1 MFGNKNQKE
10 QEIVRK
16 LILEEKIKL
25 FPFKNVYR
33 VYGDTFE
40 NRAALKKMRIAFK
53 EEYDGVVIT
62 KEDLEKFLE
71 NDTPVRMKINQVIE
85 QSKQNSKDIIAQSIV
100 SGQLSL
106 YLANDMYKVYG
117 VKMSQKKDLYNAGF
131 TFQETDSELHTKNF
145 VMSKEDFEKTFS
157 PQVVEYVDKFLQ
169 NTQGNLSGDYVNIVG
184 SLMNNKKLKASD
196 DWLYEPWLY
205 NETTKNN
212 VYKLKALAFVSDRSN
227 VKRYGLEDESGNPL
241 TIDSLKGK
249 TADQMLDTIEKAQ
262 TKNIDDEDTTFYDVA
277 QDNKSGAQNEFDYF
291 RDVLK
296 KANPT
301 NVDKLLQVL
310 DYISKD
316 NTAKRDFLYSDSSNN
331 TIQKDLVRYLQ
342 NYSSRNSRALTR
354 NSNQG
359 TGRNIS
365 GSYTVN
371 DWLKEHNL
379 APIDI
384 YSQFSKDLGTKVSR
398 GKVSKYRE
406 YLTLILNNRTQLSN
420 LLKYPVVDDTQE
432 SMLNSIVSYLNS
444 FNEIVKKQNKIKK
457 AEADLKNKPEVKQFM
472 DDVVDAL
479 VTNLQLTRPDAITR
493 FKQHYRPGMDEEQ
506 LLSEIVR
513 AL

>member
-1 MFGNKNQKE
+1 M
-10 QEIVRK
+10 
-16 LILEEKIKL
+16 
-25 FPFKNVYR
+25 P
-33 VYGDTFE
+33 DTFQYPQRE
-40 NRAALKKMRIAFK
+40 LTNREQRLVDKQAAGKRLSARQQQKIADLDDRELKRFTDQ
-53 EEYDGVVIT
+53 E
-62 KEDLEKFLE
+62 L
-71 NDTPVRMKINQVIE
+71 
-85 QSKQNSKDIIAQSIV
+85 
-100 SGQLSL
+100 
-106 YLANDMYKVYG
+106 
-117 VKMSQKKDLYNAGF
+117 KDLSEDKLKEIIQSGEGQESDRRRYINAWIEKHYGANIRRI
-131 TFQETDSELHTKNF
+131 TDATTPIISTIGLHGIDDN
-145 VMSKEDFEKTFS
+145 
-157 PQVVEYVDKFLQ
+157 QVVEYVDKFLQ
-169 NTQGNLSGDYVNIVG
+169 STQGNLSGDYVNIVG
-184 SLMNNKKLKASD
+184 SLMNNNKIKASD

-227 VKRYGLEDESGNPL
+227 VKRYGLKDESGNSL

-262 TKNIDDEDTTFYDVA
+262 TKNFDDEDTTFYDVA

-316 NTAKRDFLYSDSSNN
+316 NTAKRDFLYSDSSTN

-365 GSYTVN
+365 GSYTID

-384 YSQFSKDLGTKVSR
+384 YAQFSKDLGTKVSR

-420 LLKYPVVDDTQE
+420 LLKYPVADDTHE

-444 FNEIVKKQNKIKK
+444 FNEIVKKQNRIKK
-457 AEADLKNKPEVKQFM
+457 AEADLKNKPEVKQLM

-479 VTNLQLTRPDAITR
+479 VTNLQLTRADAITR

>member
-1 MFGNKNQKE
+1 MPDTFQYPQRELTNREQRLVDRQAAGKRLSSRQQ
-10 QEIVRK
+10 QEIADLDDR
-16 LILEEKIKL
+16 E
-25 FPFKNVYR
+25 
-33 VYGDTFE
+33 
-40 NRAALKKMRIAFK
+40 LKRFTDQ
-53 EEYDGVVIT
+53 E
-62 KEDLEKFLE
+62 L
-71 NDTPVRMKINQVIE
+71 
-85 QSKQNSKDIIAQSIV
+85 
-100 SGQLSL
+100 
-106 YLANDMYKVYG
+106 
-117 VKMSQKKDLYNAGF
+117 KDLSEDELKEIIQSGEGQESDRRRYINAWIEKHYGANERRIIDA
-131 TFQETDSELHTKNF
+131 TTPIISTIGLHGIDDN
-145 VMSKEDFEKTFS
+145 
-157 PQVVEYVDKFLQ
+157 QVVEYVDKFLQ

-205 NETTKNN
+205 NETEKNN
-212 VYKLKALAFVSDRSN
+212 VYKLKALAFVSDRNN

-262 TKNIDDEDTTFYDVA
+262 TKNFDDEDTTFYDVA

-316 NTAKRDFLYSDSSNN
+316 NTAKREFLYSDSSNN

-354 NSNQG
+354 SSNQG

-384 YSQFSKDLGTKVSR
+384 YAHFSKDLGTKVSR

-420 LLKYPVVDDTQE
+420 LLKYPVADDTQE

-444 FNEIVKKQNKIKK
+444 FNEIVKKQNRVKK
-457 AEADLKNKPEVKQFM
+457 ADADLKNKPEVKQLM

-479 VTNLQLTRPDAITR
+479 VTNLQLTRADAITR

>member
-1 MFGNKNQKE
+1 M
-10 QEIVRK
+10 
-16 LILEEKIKL
+16 
-25 FPFKNVYR
+25 P
-33 VYGDTFE
+33 DTFQYPQRE
-40 NRAALKKMRIAFK
+40 LTNREQRLVDKQAAGKRLSARQQQKIADLDDRELKRFTDQ
-53 EEYDGVVIT
+53 E
-62 KEDLEKFLE
+62 L
-71 NDTPVRMKINQVIE
+71 
-85 QSKQNSKDIIAQSIV
+85 
-100 SGQLSL
+100 
-106 YLANDMYKVYG
+106 
-117 VKMSQKKDLYNAGF
+117 KDLSEDKLKEIIQSGEGQESDRRRYINAWIEKHYGANIRRI
-131 TFQETDSELHTKNF
+131 TDATTPIISTIGLHGIDDN
-145 VMSKEDFEKTFS
+145 
-157 PQVVEYVDKFLQ
+157 QVVEYVDKFLQ
-169 NTQGNLSGDYVNIVG
+169 STQGNLSGDYVNIVG
-184 SLMNNKKLKASD
+184 SLMNNNKIKASD

-227 VKRYGLEDESGNPL
+227 VKRYGLEDESGNSL

-262 TKNIDDEDTTFYDVA
+262 TKNFDDEDTTFHDVA

-316 NTAKRDFLYSDSSNN
+316 NTAKRDFLYSDSSTN

-365 GSYTVN
+365 GSYTID

-384 YSQFSKDLGTKVSR
+384 YAQFSKDLGTKVSR

-420 LLKYPVVDDTQE
+420 LLKYPVADDTHE

-444 FNEIVKKQNKIKK
+444 FNEIVKKQNRIKK
-457 AEADLKNKPEVKQFM
+457 AEADLKNKPEVKQLM

-479 VTNLQLTRPDAITR
+479 VTNLQLTRADAITR

>member
-1 MFGNKNQKE
+1 
-10 QEIVRK
+10 
-16 LILEEKIKL
+16 
-25 FPFKNVYR
+25 
-33 VYGDTFE
+33 
-40 NRAALKKMRIAFK
+40 
-53 EEYDGVVIT
+53 
-62 KEDLEKFLE
+62 
-71 NDTPVRMKINQVIE
+71 
-85 QSKQNSKDIIAQSIV
+85 
-100 SGQLSL
+100 
-106 YLANDMYKVYG
+106 
-117 VKMSQKKDLYNAGF
+117 
-131 TFQETDSELHTKNF
+131 
-145 VMSKEDFEKTFS
+145 
-157 PQVVEYVDKFLQ
+157 
-169 NTQGNLSGDYVNIVG
+169 
-184 SLMNNKKLKASD
+184 
-196 DWLYEPWLY
+196 
-205 NETTKNN
+205 
-212 VYKLKALAFVSDRSN
+212 
-227 VKRYGLEDESGNPL
+227 
-241 TIDSLKGK
+241 
-249 TADQMLDTIEKAQ
+249 MLDTIEKAQ
-262 TKNIDDEDTTFYDVA
+262 TKNFDDEDTTFHDVA

-316 NTAKRDFLYSDSSNN
+316 NTAKRDFLYSDSSTN

-365 GSYTVN
+365 GSYTID

-384 YSQFSKDLGTKVSR
+384 YAQFSKGLGTKVSR

-420 LLKYPVVDDTQE
+420 LLKYPVADDTHE

-444 FNEIVKKQNKIKK
+444 FNEIVKKQNRIKK
-457 AEADLKNKPEVKQFM
+457 AEADLKNKPEVKQLM

-479 VTNLQLTRPDAITR
+479 VTNLQLTRADAITR

>member
-1 MFGNKNQKE
+1 MPDTFQYPQRELTNREQRLVDKQAAGKRLSARQQ
-10 QEIVRK
+10 QEIADLDDR
-16 LILEEKIKL
+16 E
-25 FPFKNVYR
+25 
-33 VYGDTFE
+33 
-40 NRAALKKMRIAFK
+40 LKRFTDQ
-53 EEYDGVVIT
+53 E
-62 KEDLEKFLE
+62 L
-71 NDTPVRMKINQVIE
+71 
-85 QSKQNSKDIIAQSIV
+85 
-100 SGQLSL
+100 
-106 YLANDMYKVYG
+106 
-117 VKMSQKKDLYNAGF
+117 KDLSEDKLKEIIQSGEGQESDRRRYINAWIEKHYGANIRRI
-131 TFQETDSELHTKNF
+131 TDATTPIISTIGLHGIDDN
-145 VMSKEDFEKTFS
+145 
-157 PQVVEYVDKFLQ
+157 QVVEYVDKFLQ
-169 NTQGNLSGDYVNIVG
+169 STQGNLSGDYVNIVG
-184 SLMNNKKLKASD
+184 SLMNNNKIKASD

-227 VKRYGLEDESGNPL
+227 VKRYGLEDESGNSL

-249 TADQMLDTIEKAQ
+249 TADQMFDTIEKAQ
-262 TKNIDDEDTTFYDVA
+262 TKNFDDEDTTFHDVA

-365 GSYTVN
+365 GSYTID

-384 YSQFSKDLGTKVSR
+384 YAQFSKDLGTKVSR

-420 LLKYPVVDDTQE
+420 LLKYPVADDTHE

-444 FNEIVKKQNKIKK
+444 FNEIVKKQNRIKK
-457 AEADLKNKPEVKQFM
+457 AEADLKNKPEVKQLM

-479 VTNLQLTRPDAITR
+479 VTNLQLTRADAITR

>member
-1 MFGNKNQKE
+1 MPDTFQYPQRELTSREQRLVDRQAAGKRLSARQQ
-10 QEIVRK
+10 QEIADLDDR
-16 LILEEKIKL
+16 E
-25 FPFKNVYR
+25 
-33 VYGDTFE
+33 
-40 NRAALKKMRIAFK
+40 LKRFTDQ
-53 EEYDGVVIT
+53 E
-62 KEDLEKFLE
+62 L
-71 NDTPVRMKINQVIE
+71 
-85 QSKQNSKDIIAQSIV
+85 
-100 SGQLSL
+100 
-106 YLANDMYKVYG
+106 
-117 VKMSQKKDLYNAGF
+117 KDLSEDELKEIIQSGEGQESDRRRYINAWMEKHYGANIRRI
-131 TFQETDSELHTKNF
+131 TDATTPIISTIGLHGIDDN
-145 VMSKEDFEKTFS
+145 
-157 PQVVEYVDKFLQ
+157 QVVEYVDKFLQ
-169 NTQGNLSGDYVNIVG
+169 STEGNLSGDYINIVG
-184 SLMNNKKLKASD
+184 SLMNNNKIKASD

-227 VKRYGLEDESGNPL
+227 VKRYGLEDESGSPL

-249 TADQMLDTIEKAQ
+249 TADQMLDAIEKAQ
-262 TKNIDDEDTTFYDVA
+262 TKNFEDEDTTFYDVA

-359 TGRNIS
+359 TGKNIS
-365 GSYTVN
+365 SSYTVN

-384 YSQFSKDLGTKVSR
+384 YTQFSKDLGTRVSR

-444 FNEIVKKQNKIKK
+444 FNEIVKKQNRVKK
-457 AEADLKNKPEVKQFM
+457 ADADLKNKPEVKQLM

>member
-1 MFGNKNQKE
+1 M
-10 QEIVRK
+10 
-16 LILEEKIKL
+16 
-25 FPFKNVYR
+25 P
-33 VYGDTFE
+33 DTFQYPQRE
-40 NRAALKKMRIAFK
+40 LTNREQRLVDKQAAGKRLSARQQQKIADLDDRELKRFTDQ
-53 EEYDGVVIT
+53 E
-62 KEDLEKFLE
+62 L
-71 NDTPVRMKINQVIE
+71 
-85 QSKQNSKDIIAQSIV
+85 
-100 SGQLSL
+100 
-106 YLANDMYKVYG
+106 
-117 VKMSQKKDLYNAGF
+117 KDLSEDKLKEIIQSGEGQESDRRRYINAWIEKHYGANIRRI
-131 TFQETDSELHTKNF
+131 TDATTPIISTIGLHGIDDN
-145 VMSKEDFEKTFS
+145 
-157 PQVVEYVDKFLQ
+157 QVVEYVDKFLQ
-169 NTQGNLSGDYVNIVG
+169 STQGNLSGDYVNIVG
-184 SLMNNKKLKASD
+184 SLMNNNKIKASD

-227 VKRYGLEDESGNPL
+227 VKRYGLEDESGNLL

-262 TKNIDDEDTTFYDVA
+262 TKNFDDEDTTFYDVA
-277 QDNKSGAQNEFDYF
+277 QNNKSGAQNEFDYF

-365 GSYTVN
+365 GSYTID

-384 YSQFSKDLGTKVSR
+384 YAQFSKDLGTKVSR

-420 LLKYPVVDDTQE
+420 LLKYPVADDTHE

-444 FNEIVKKQNKIKK
+444 FNEIVKKQNRIKK
-457 AEADLKNKPEVKQFM
+457 AEADLKNKPEVKQLM

-479 VTNLQLTRPDAITR
+479 VTNLQLTRADAITR
-493 FKQHYRPGMDEEQ
+493 FKQYYRPGMDEEQ

-513 AL
+513 EL

>member
-1 MFGNKNQKE
+1 M
-10 QEIVRK
+10 
-16 LILEEKIKL
+16 
-25 FPFKNVYR
+25 P
-33 VYGDTFE
+33 DTFQYPQRE
-40 NRAALKKMRIAFK
+40 LTNREQRLVDKQAAGKRLSSRQQQKIADLDDRELKRFTGQELKDLSEDELKGIIQSGEGYDSDRRRYINAWMKKHYGANERRIA
-53 EEYDGVVIT
+53 DAT
-62 KEDLEKFLE
+62 
-71 NDTPVRMKINQVIE
+71 TP
-85 QSKQNSKDIIAQSIV
+85 IISTI
-100 SGQLSL
+100 G
-106 YLANDMYKVYG
+106 
-117 VKMSQKKDLYNAGF
+117 
-131 TFQETDSELHTKNF
+131 LHGIDDN
-145 VMSKEDFEKTFS
+145 
-157 PQVVEYVDKFLQ
+157 QVVEYVDKFLQ
-169 NTQGNLSGDYVNIVG
+169 STQGNLSGDYVNIVG
-184 SLMNNKKLKASD
+184 SLMNNNKIKASD

-212 VYKLKALAFVSDRSN
+212 VYKLKALAFVSDRKN

-249 TADQMLDTIEKAQ
+249 TADQMLDIIEKAQ
-262 TKNIDDEDTTFYDVA
+262 TKNFDDEDTTFHDVA

-384 YSQFSKDLGTKVSR
+384 YAQFSKDLGTKVSK

-406 YLTLILNNRTQLSN
+406 YLTLILNSRTQLSN
-420 LLKYPVVDDTQE
+420 LLKYPVADDTQE

-444 FNEIVKKQNKIKK
+444 FNEIVKKQNRVRK
-457 AEADLKNKPEVKQFM
+457 ADADLKNKPEVKQLM

-479 VTNLQLTRPDAITR
+479 VTNLQLTRADAITR

>member
-1 MFGNKNQKE
+1 M
-10 QEIVRK
+10 
-16 LILEEKIKL
+16 
-25 FPFKNVYR
+25 P
-33 VYGDTFE
+33 DTFQYPQRE
-40 NRAALKKMRIAFK
+40 LTNREQRLVDKQAAGKRLSARQQQKIADLDDRELKRFTDQ
-53 EEYDGVVIT
+53 E
-62 KEDLEKFLE
+62 L
-71 NDTPVRMKINQVIE
+71 
-85 QSKQNSKDIIAQSIV
+85 
-100 SGQLSL
+100 
-106 YLANDMYKVYG
+106 
-117 VKMSQKKDLYNAGF
+117 KDLSEDKLKEIIQSGEGQESDRRRYINAWIEKHYGANIRRI
-131 TFQETDSELHTKNF
+131 TDATTPIISTIGLHGIDDN
-145 VMSKEDFEKTFS
+145 
-157 PQVVEYVDKFLQ
+157 QVVEYVDKFLQ
-169 NTQGNLSGDYVNIVG
+169 STQGNLSGDYVNIVG
-184 SLMNNKKLKASD
+184 SLMNNNKIKASD

-227 VKRYGLEDESGNPL
+227 VKRYGLEDESGNSL

-262 TKNIDDEDTTFYDVA
+262 TKNFDDEDTTFHDVA

-365 GSYTVN
+365 GSYTID

-384 YSQFSKDLGTKVSR
+384 YAQFSKDLGTKVSR

-420 LLKYPVVDDTQE
+420 LLKYPVADDTHE

-444 FNEIVKKQNKIKK
+444 FNEIVKKQNRIKK
-457 AEADLKNKPEVKQFM
+457 AEADLKNKPEVKQLM

-479 VTNLQLTRPDAITR
+479 VTNLQLTRADAITR

>member
-1 MFGNKNQKE
+1 MPDTFQYPQRELTNREQRLVDRQAAGKRLSIRQK
-10 QEIVRK
+10 QEIADLDDR
-16 LILEEKIKL
+16 E
-25 FPFKNVYR
+25 
-33 VYGDTFE
+33 
-40 NRAALKKMRIAFK
+40 LKRFTDQ
-53 EEYDGVVIT
+53 E
-62 KEDLEKFLE
+62 L
-71 NDTPVRMKINQVIE
+71 
-85 QSKQNSKDIIAQSIV
+85 
-100 SGQLSL
+100 
-106 YLANDMYKVYG
+106 
-117 VKMSQKKDLYNAGF
+117 KDLSEDELKEIIQSGEGQESDKRRYINAWMGKHYGAN
-131 TFQETDSELHTKNF
+131 ERRITDATTPIISTIGLHGIDDN
-145 VMSKEDFEKTFS
+145 
-157 PQVVEYVDKFLQ
+157 QVVEYVDKFLQ
-169 NTQGNLSGDYVNIVG
+169 STDGNLSGDYVNIVG
-184 SLMNNKKLKASD
+184 SLMNNNKIKASD

-262 TKNIDDEDTTFYDVA
+262 TKNFDDEDTTFYDVA

-291 RDVLK
+291 RYVLK
-296 KANPT
+296 KVNPT

-342 NYSSRNSRALTR
+342 NYSSKNSRALTR

-384 YSQFSKDLGTKVSR
+384 YAQFSKDLGTKVSR

-406 YLTLILNNRTQLSN
+406 YLTLILNNTTQLSN
-420 LLKYPVVDDTQE
+420 LLKYPVADDTQE

-444 FNEIVKKQNKIKK
+444 FNEIVKKQNRVKK
-457 AEADLKNKPEVKQFM
+457 ADADLKNKPEVKQLM

-479 VTNLQLTRPDAITR
+479 VTNLQLTRADAITR

>member
-1 MFGNKNQKE
+1 MPDTFRYPQRELTNREQRLVDKQAAGKRLSARQQ
-10 QEIVRK
+10 QEIADLDDR
-16 LILEEKIKL
+16 E
-25 FPFKNVYR
+25 
-33 VYGDTFE
+33 
-40 NRAALKKMRIAFK
+40 LKRFTDQ
-53 EEYDGVVIT
+53 E
-62 KEDLEKFLE
+62 L
-71 NDTPVRMKINQVIE
+71 
-85 QSKQNSKDIIAQSIV
+85 
-100 SGQLSL
+100 
-106 YLANDMYKVYG
+106 
-117 VKMSQKKDLYNAGF
+117 KDLSENELKEIIQSGEGQESDRRRYINAWIEKHYGANIRRI
-131 TFQETDSELHTKNF
+131 TGATTPIISTIGLHGIDDN
-145 VMSKEDFEKTFS
+145 
-157 PQVVEYVDKFLQ
+157 QVVEYVDKFLQ
-169 NTQGNLSGDYVNIVG
+169 STQGNLSGDYVNIVG
-184 SLMNNKKLKASD
+184 SLMNNNKIKASD

-205 NETTKNN
+205 NEATKNN

-227 VKRYGLEDESGNPL
+227 VKRYGLEDESGNSL

-249 TADQMLDTIEKAQ
+249 TADQMFDTIEKAQ
-262 TKNIDDEDTTFYDVA
+262 TKNFDDEDTTFHDVA

-316 NTAKRDFLYSDSSNN
+316 NTAKRDFLYSDSSTN

-342 NYSSRNSRALTR
+342 NYSSRNSRALV

-384 YSQFSKDLGTKVSR
+384 YAQFSKDLGTKVSR

-420 LLKYPVVDDTQE
+420 LLKYSVADDTHE

-444 FNEIVKKQNKIKK
+444 FHEIVKKQNRIKK
-457 AEADLKNKPEVKQFM
+457 AEADLKNKPEVKQLM

-479 VTNLQLTRPDAITR
+479 VTNLQLTRADAITR

-513 AL
+513 GL

>member
-1 MFGNKNQKE
+1 M
-10 QEIVRK
+10 
-16 LILEEKIKL
+16 
-25 FPFKNVYR
+25 P
-33 VYGDTFE
+33 DTFQYPQRE
-40 NRAALKKMRIAFK
+40 LTNREQRLVDKQAAGKRLSARQQQKIADLDDRELKRFTDQ
-53 EEYDGVVIT
+53 E
-62 KEDLEKFLE
+62 L
-71 NDTPVRMKINQVIE
+71 
-85 QSKQNSKDIIAQSIV
+85 
-100 SGQLSL
+100 
-106 YLANDMYKVYG
+106 
-117 VKMSQKKDLYNAGF
+117 KDLSEDKLKEIIQSGEGQESDRRRYINAWIEKHYGANIRRI
-131 TFQETDSELHTKNF
+131 TDATTPIISTIGLHGIDDN
-145 VMSKEDFEKTFS
+145 
-157 PQVVEYVDKFLQ
+157 QVVEYVDKFLQ
-169 NTQGNLSGDYVNIVG
+169 STQGNLSGDYVNIVG
-184 SLMNNKKLKASD
+184 SLMNNNKIKASD

-227 VKRYGLEDESGNPL
+227 VKRYGLEDESGNLL

-262 TKNIDDEDTTFYDVA
+262 TKNFDDEDTTFYDVA

-365 GSYTVN
+365 GSYTID

-384 YSQFSKDLGTKVSR
+384 YAQFSKDLGTKVSR

-420 LLKYPVVDDTQE
+420 LLKYPVADDTHE

-444 FNEIVKKQNKIKK
+444 FNEIVKKQNRIKK
-457 AEADLKNKPEVKQFM
+457 AEADLKNKPEVKQLM

-479 VTNLQLTRPDAITR
+479 VTNLQLTRADAITR

>member
-1 MFGNKNQKE
+1 MPDTFQYPQRELTNREQRLVDKQAAGKRLSARQQ
-10 QEIVRK
+10 QEIADLDDR
-16 LILEEKIKL
+16 E
-25 FPFKNVYR
+25 
-33 VYGDTFE
+33 
-40 NRAALKKMRIAFK
+40 LKRFTDQ
-53 EEYDGVVIT
+53 E
-62 KEDLEKFLE
+62 L
-71 NDTPVRMKINQVIE
+71 
-85 QSKQNSKDIIAQSIV
+85 
-100 SGQLSL
+100 
-106 YLANDMYKVYG
+106 
-117 VKMSQKKDLYNAGF
+117 KDLSENELKEIIQSGEGQESDRRRYINAWIEKHYGANIRRI
-131 TFQETDSELHTKNF
+131 TDATTPIISTIGLHGIDDN
-145 VMSKEDFEKTFS
+145 
-157 PQVVEYVDKFLQ
+157 QVVEYVDKFLQ
-169 NTQGNLSGDYVNIVG
+169 STQGNLSGDYVNIVG
-184 SLMNNKKLKASD
+184 SLMNNNKIKASD

-249 TADQMLDTIEKAQ
+249 AADQMLDTIEKAQ
-262 TKNIDDEDTTFYDVA
+262 TKNLNDEDTTFYDVA

-342 NYSSRNSRALTR
+342 HYSSRNSRALAR

-384 YSQFSKDLGTKVSR
+384 YAQFSKDLGTKVSR

-420 LLKYPVVDDTQE
+420 LLKYSVADDTHE

-444 FNEIVKKQNKIKK
+444 FHEIVKKQNRIKK
-457 AEADLKNKPEVKQFM
+457 AEADLKNKPEVKQLM

-479 VTNLQLTRPDAITR
+479 VTNLQLTRADAITR

-513 AL
+513 EL

>member
-1 MFGNKNQKE
+1 MPDTFQYPQRELTNREQRLVDKQAAGKRLSARQQ
-10 QEIVRK
+10 QEIADLDDR
-16 LILEEKIKL
+16 E
-25 FPFKNVYR
+25 
-33 VYGDTFE
+33 
-40 NRAALKKMRIAFK
+40 LKRFTDQ
-53 EEYDGVVIT
+53 E
-62 KEDLEKFLE
+62 L
-71 NDTPVRMKINQVIE
+71 
-85 QSKQNSKDIIAQSIV
+85 
-100 SGQLSL
+100 
-106 YLANDMYKVYG
+106 
-117 VKMSQKKDLYNAGF
+117 KDLSENELKEIIQSGEGQESDRRRYINAWIEKHYGANIRRI
-131 TFQETDSELHTKNF
+131 TDATTPIISTIGLHGIDDN
-145 VMSKEDFEKTFS
+145 
-157 PQVVEYVDKFLQ
+157 QVVEYVDKFLQ
-169 NTQGNLSGDYVNIVG
+169 STQGNLSGDYVNIVG
-184 SLMNNKKLKASD
+184 SLMNNNKIKASD

-262 TKNIDDEDTTFYDVA
+262 TKNFDDEDTTFYDVA

-316 NTAKRDFLYSDSSNN
+316 NTAKRDFLYSDSSSN

-342 NYSSRNSRALTR
+342 NYSSRNSRALI

-359 TGRNIS
+359 TSRNIS

-384 YSQFSKDLGTKVSR
+384 YAQFSKDLGTKVSR

-420 LLKYPVVDDTQE
+420 LLKYSVADDTHE

-444 FNEIVKKQNKIKK
+444 FHEIVKKQNRIKK
-457 AEADLKNKPEVKQFM
+457 AEADLKNKPEVKQLM

-479 VTNLQLTRPDAITR
+479 VTNLQLTRADAITR

-513 AL
+513 EL

>member
-1 MFGNKNQKE
+1 MPDTFQYPQRELTNREQRLVDRQAAGKRLSSRQQ
-10 QEIVRK
+10 QEIADLDDRELK
-16 LILEEKIKL
+16 RFTDQELKDLSEDELKEIIQSGEGYDSDRRRYITAWMEKH
-25 FPFKNVYR
+25 
-33 VYGDTFE
+33 YGANE
-40 NRAALKKMRIAFK
+40 RRIA
-53 EEYDGVVIT
+53 DAT
-62 KEDLEKFLE
+62 
-71 NDTPVRMKINQVIE
+71 TP
-85 QSKQNSKDIIAQSIV
+85 IISTI
-100 SGQLSL
+100 G
-106 YLANDMYKVYG
+106 
-117 VKMSQKKDLYNAGF
+117 
-131 TFQETDSELHTKNF
+131 LHGIDDN
-145 VMSKEDFEKTFS
+145 
-157 PQVVEYVDKFLQ
+157 QVVEYVDKFLQ
-169 NTQGNLSGDYVNIVG
+169 STEGNLSGDYVNIVG
-184 SLMNNKKLKASD
+184 SLMNNNKIKASD

-227 VKRYGLEDESGNPL
+227 VKRYGLKDESGNPL

-262 TKNIDDEDTTFYDVA
+262 TKNFDDEDTTFYDVA

-316 NTAKRDFLYSDSSNN
+316 NTAKRDFLYSDASNN

-342 NYSSRNSRALTR
+342 NYSSRDSRALTR

-359 TGRNIS
+359 IGRNIS

-384 YSQFSKDLGTKVSR
+384 YAQFSKDLGTKVSR

-420 LLKYPVVDDTQE
+420 LLKYPVADDTQE

-444 FNEIVKKQNKIKK
+444 FNEIVKKQNRVKK
-457 AEADLKNKPEVKQFM
+457 ADADLKNKPEVKRLM

-479 VTNLQLTRPDAITR
+479 VTNLQLTRADAITR